1 MLQTGIFNPHLLS
14 LLARV
19 RHTNTLVIADVGFP
33 YWPNVETV
41 DLSLTADI
49 PSVPD
54 VLRALQSNFKHGHV
68 WMAAEFLEHNAL
80 PVHARFQSL
89 VSVPIGYEPHIVQ
102 APRSAGDWPDSHGGH
117 HTVRQHHSGVGLR
130 SAARRVAEVA
140 GRCVAG
146 SCISA

>member
-89 VSVPIGYEPHIVQ
+89 VSVPIGYEPHIEFK
-102 APRSAGDWPDSHGGH
+102 
-117 HTVRQHHSGVGLR
+117 
-130 SAARRVAEVA
+130 RRVPQAIGLIRTADTTPYANIILE
-140 GRCVAG
+140 
-146 SCISA
+146 SA